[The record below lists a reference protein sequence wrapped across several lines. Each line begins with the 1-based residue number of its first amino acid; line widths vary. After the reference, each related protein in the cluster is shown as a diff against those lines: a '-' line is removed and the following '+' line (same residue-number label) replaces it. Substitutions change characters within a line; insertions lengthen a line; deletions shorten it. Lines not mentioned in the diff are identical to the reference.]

1 MLTRDKLRTID
12 RKDQGRSSPT
22 RPIGILVACAIAI
35 LSLLGCDP
43 YIHISGIV
51 KNSHGAPVPNVD
63 VTLAQGQRWMN
74 APSAEDGKFDLGMV
88 YSPSKKLT
96 LSLTRD
102 GYQPSSRTFHSRG
115 GLTTLDVTLQE
126 LPEPTVGQVRKL
138 RIKGLNARESR
149 DLAELMCQQ
158 LPNAAA
164 FPMKSFL
171 SGDDVHDTLVL
182 LSGFAQP
189 CLVDHLADSTWMPD
203 SRSEPLADFHAG
215 DAALWILSDAGL
227 DWDGVITPLLD
238 PKKAKSIG
246 VFEYFDWVNK
256 RDHRKVVQQSVRLW
270 LQQHPN
276 CCGSE
281 RDFGDTEIVPVYKI
295 TPQRFAELQQAWT
308 KLQPGMD
315 ESLARRILG
324 APDAVADPEHLDGI
338 MDLNRFEKSAEFYF
352 VENHTGKGGKFDF
365 RRRDPLRDRYVIVF
379 YSGNGKFARAFSNVR
394 ELPPLYPQS
403 EKRWSAMIAASQT
416 EMQKEAH

>member
-1 MLTRDKLRTID
+1 MID
-12 RKDQGRSSPT
+12 MNHQGRSSPT

-43 YIHISGIV
+43 YIHMSGIV
-51 KNSHGAPVPNVD
+51 KNSHGATVPNVD

-74 APSAEDGKFDLGMV
+74 VISANDGKFDLGMI
-88 YSPSKKLT
+88 YSPSNKLT

-102 GYQPSSRTFHSRG
+102 GYQPFSKTFHSRG

-138 RIKGLNARESR
+138 RIKGLNAREAR

-189 CLVDHLADSTWMPD
+189 CLVNHLADSTWMPD

-256 RDHRKVVQQSVRLW
+256 RDHRKVVQQTVKLW

-281 RDFGDTEIVPVYKI
+281 RDFGDTEIAPVYKI

-315 ESLARRILG
+315 ESLARQILG

-338 MDLNRFEKSAEFYF
+338 MDLNRFEKSAEFYL
-352 VENHTGKGGKFDF
+352 VENRTGKDGKFAF

-379 YSGNGKFARAFSNVR
+379 YSGNGKFVRAFSNVP
-394 ELPPLYPQS
+394 ELPPIYPPS
-403 EKRWSAMIAASQT
+403 EKRWSAMIEASQT